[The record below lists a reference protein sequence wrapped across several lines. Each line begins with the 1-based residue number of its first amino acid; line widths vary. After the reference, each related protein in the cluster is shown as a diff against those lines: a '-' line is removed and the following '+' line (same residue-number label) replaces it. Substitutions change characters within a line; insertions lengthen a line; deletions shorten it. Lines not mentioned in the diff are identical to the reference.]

1 MTGVQTCALPIC
13 FPVTIED
20 NYDLISGWKKK
31 RYDSVVAKNI
41 PSKLFNWAARKT
53 SGVKLN
59 DFNCGL
65 KAYKN
70 IVIKNIEVSGEM
82 HRYIPVLAKNAG
94 FGKIGEKVV
103 IHQARKYGSSK
114 FGMSR
119 FINGFLDL
127 ITIWFLSTFG
137 KRPMHLFGL
146 LGSIMFMIGFLF
158 AFYLGID
165 KLFINTTGRLITER
179 PQFYLV
185 LTAMLIGTQLFLAG
199 FLGEIIL
206 RTKNNGYKVYWQDG
220 GQLVPPQ
227 DAEIIK
233 VIEDL
238 KYSDIKFEA
247 NNNLIEYIDTEVDE
261 AFAES
266 TIENASFN
274 TPAEAKANLKIVYT
288 SLHGTSIKAIPNV
301 LTKAGYTDVNIVP
314 EQAVP
319 NGDFPTVVSP
329 NPEEPEALSMAVA
342 LAEKIGADMVVGT
355 DPDSDRLGVAVR
367 DLDGKIKLLNGNQ
380 TMVIMTAFLLE
391 QWKRADKFQGNEFIG
406 STIVSTPMML
416 ELAAAYDVECKVGL
430 TGFKWIA
437 KFIKDFP
444 NQKFV
449 GGGEES
455 FGFMVGDA
463 VRDKDAVAAILLV
476 SEIAAQAKASGSS
489 LYQELL
495 NLYIDFGFYKE
506 HLISITKKGIEGAN
520 EIKQMMID
528 LRENPLK
535 EINGQRV
542 ICIEDYQ
549 ASKGKDFMN
558 NEEFDIL
565 IPKSN
570 VLIYYLED
578 GSKICARPSGTEPKI
593 KFYFSV
599 NGVLDTIENAKSVEK
614 ELENKIAGIIS
625 AMKLN

>member
-1 MTGVQTCALPIC
+1 MHIEQSILNKVNEWLTPIFDEATHESIKEMMTSAPKELEESFYKNLEFGTGGMRGVMGIGTNRINKYTLGKNTQGLSKYLQQTFPNEALKVAIA
-13 FPVTIED
+13 
-20 NYDLISGWKKK
+20 YDCRHNSDTLAK
-31 RYDSVVAKNI
+31 VVADVFSANGIKVY
-41 PSKLFNWAARKT
+41 LFSDMRPTPELSFAVRY
-53 SGVKLN
+53 LN
-59 DFNCGL
+59 C
-65 KAYKN
+65 
-70 IVIKNIEVSGEM
+70 
-82 HRYIPVLAKNAG
+82 HAG
-94 FGKIGEKVV
+94 I
-103 IHQARKYGSSK
+103 
-114 FGMSR
+114 
-119 FINGFLDL
+119 
-127 ITIWFLSTFG
+127 
-137 KRPMHLFGL
+137 
-146 LGSIMFMIGFLF
+146 
-158 AFYLGID
+158 
-165 KLFINTTGRLITER
+165 
-179 PQFYLV
+179 V
-185 LTAMLIGTQLFLAG
+185 LTASHNPP
-199 FLGEIIL
+199 EY
-206 RTKNNGYKVYWQDG
+206 NGYKVYWQDG

-233 VIEDL
+233 IIEEL

-247 NNNLIEYIDTEVDE
+247 NNDLIEYIDSEIDE
-261 AFAES
+261 AFFNS

-274 TPAEAKANLKIVYT
+274 TPTEAKANLKIVYT

-301 LTKAGYTDVNIVP
+301 LAKAGYTNVNIVP
-314 EQAVP
+314 EQAEP

-329 NPEEPEALSMAVA
+329 NPEEPEALSMAIA
-342 LAEKIGADMVVGT
+342 LADKIGADIVVGT

-367 DLDGKIKLLNGNQ
+367 DLDGNIKLLNGNQ

-391 QWKRADKFQGNEFIG
+391 QWKRTDKFKGNEFIG

-416 ELAAAYDVECKVGL
+416 ELAAAYEVECKVGL

-444 NQKFV
+444 NQQFI

-455 FGFMVGDA
+455 FGYMVGDA
-463 VRDKDAVAAILLV
+463 VRDKDAVGAVLLL

-506 HLISITKKGIEGAN
+506 SLISITKKGIEGAN

-549 ASKGKDFMN
+549 AAKGKDFMN
-558 NEEFDIL
+558 NDEFEIK

-599 NGVLDTIENAKSVEK
+599 NGVLDTIEHAESVEK
-614 ELENKIAGIIS
+614 ELDNKIAGIIS